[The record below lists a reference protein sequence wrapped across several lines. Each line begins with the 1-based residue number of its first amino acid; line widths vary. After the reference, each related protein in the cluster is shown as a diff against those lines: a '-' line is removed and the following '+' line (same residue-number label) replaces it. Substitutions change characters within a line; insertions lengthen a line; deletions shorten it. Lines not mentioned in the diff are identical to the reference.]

1 VFKFLFSGVRVLRLV
16 LASFLMCFVLVD
28 VSYAANTYKLPS
40 GEVLNDPTRPHN
52 WSRGSSPK
60 AKAKHFTLNYILK
73 TAQRTKA
80 IINGKSVTEGDSV
93 SGAKV
98 IRIKQN
104 TVMILVDGKR
114 KTLHL
119 NKNGRVRKMKH

>member
-1 VFKFLFSGVRVLRLV
+1 MFEFLFNSGHVIRLV
-16 LASFLMCFVLVD
+16 LAIFLMCFVLVD

-80 IINGKSVTEGDSV
+80 IINGKSVTEGERV

-98 IRIKQN
+98 IKIKQN
-104 TVMILVDGKR
+104 TVIILVDGKR
-114 KTLHL
+114 RTLHL
-119 NKNGRVRKMKH
+119 NKNDRVRKMKH